1 MFIEILFKMLLFK
14 GGVLIYAEHCIY
26 IYIYIY
32 IHTYIYIYYVLSTIF
47 QIWYFSPLNINA
59 LISTITVCHK
69 KIKCFDERDTF

>member
-32 IHTYIYIYYVLSTIF
+32 ILYMGI
-47 QIWYFSPLNINA
+47 QG
-59 LISTITVCHK
+59 
-69 KIKCFDERDTF
+69 KIKICDHIFVHWTEFKLV